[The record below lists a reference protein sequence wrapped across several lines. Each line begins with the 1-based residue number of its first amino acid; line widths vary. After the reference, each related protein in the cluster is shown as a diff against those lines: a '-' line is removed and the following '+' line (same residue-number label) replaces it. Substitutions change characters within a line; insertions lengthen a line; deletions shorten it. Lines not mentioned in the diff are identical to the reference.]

1 MLAPTPGHSVNSRA
15 ATVVLQRLTTAGFGY
30 TSARLMQASQARRLR
45 LPNHLES
52 AEYPMPTA
60 SKNVTVY
67 AAPVMRKLAE
77 IAPDLQPS
85 LRKVADFILRHPLK
99 AATLTIEE
107 LAQATA
113 TSPAAVNRLAKAM
126 NLGGYT
132 GLKAELVAT
141 LQQMVSPVDKLR
153 NELEQRPGGEFG
165 LHEQIQIANSNLDT
179 AGANNHADSFEAF
192 VACLIKA
199 RKVYILGF
207 GNSVYMAGLAAAT
220 LMPFCADATAISMEG
235 GNENAAYR
243 LATITDQDVLLAIS
257 LPRYSL
263 DTLQLAR
270 FANERG
276 ASVLAITDSPASPL
290 ASIAEHVL
298 FAPADHPVLTS
309 SNIAVL
315 ALIEGLVAAVMA
327 RNKEAVKLATELTES
342 VMSYLHMPTSNKPP
356 KR

>member
-1 MLAPTPGHSVNSRA
+1 
-15 ATVVLQRLTTAGFGY
+15 
-30 TSARLMQASQARRLR
+30 
-45 LPNHLES
+45 
-52 AEYPMPTA
+52 MPTA
-60 SKNVTVY
+60 PKNATVY
-67 AAPVMRKLAE
+67 AAPVMRKLTE
-77 IAPDLQPS
+77 LAPDLQPS

-107 LAQATA
+107 MAQETG
-113 TSPAAVNRLAKAM
+113 TSPSAVNRLAKVM
-126 NLGGYT
+126 DLGGYT
-132 GLKAELVAT
+132 GLKTELVAS

-153 NELEQRPGGEFG
+153 NELEQRAGGEFG
-165 LHEQIQIANSNLDT
+165 LHEQIRNASSNLGA
-179 AGANNHADSFEAF
+179 AGSNNPATSFEAF
-192 VACLIKA
+192 VDSLIKA
-199 RKVYILGF
+199 RKIFVLGF
-207 GNSVYMAGLAAAT
+207 GNSAYLAGLAAAT

-243 LATITDQDVLLAIS
+243 LAAITDQDVLLAIA

-270 FANERG
+270 FAKERG
-276 ASVLAITDSPASPL
+276 ATVLAITDSPASPL
-290 ASIAEHVL
+290 STLAEHVL

-315 ALIEGLVAAVMA
+315 ALIEGLVAGVMA

-342 VMSYLHMPTSNKPP
+342 VMSYLHMPTGGKSP